1 MKSSAARR
9 SAVLLLEPIASTK
22 AGAAWIAPLCL
33 TDLDLAA
40 RTIADLLDVPVV
52 LISMLDGED
61 HVFVGAHGV
70 SKEAADHVTPL
81 CLEVVTLQRP
91 VLMQDA
97 RRHLV
102 AGARDDRGIA
112 LVSFM
117 GLPITRRDGT
127 CLGAVSA
134 FREEHRCWDGSDL
147 VVLRG
152 FVALLSALFAERRHP
167 RCAGFSSSDGPASR
181 RNDRDD

>member
-1 MKSSAARR
+1 M
-9 SAVLLLEPIASTK
+9 LLLEQLASTHP
-22 AGAAWIAPLCL
+22 GAAWTAPLR
-33 TDLDLAA
+33 TADFDLIAH
-40 RTIADLLDVPVV
+40 TIAGLLDVPVV
-52 LISMLDGED
+52 LISMLDGEE

-70 SKEAADHVTPL
+70 SKSSADHVTPL
-81 CLEVVTLQRP
+81 CLEVVTLRRP

-102 AGARDDRGIA
+102 TGAQDDRGIS

-134 FREEHRCWDGSDL
+134 FREEHRCWHGPDL

-167 RCAGFSSSDGPASR
+167 RLAEFSPSSGHASPR
-181 RNDRDD
+181 SDRDD

>member
-1 MKSSAARR
+1 MQ
-9 SAVLLLEPIASTK
+9 LLDQIASMHT
-22 AGAAWIAPLCL
+22 GAAWNAPLCI
-33 TDLDLAA
+33 TDFDLVA
-40 RTIADLLDVPVV
+40 RTIADQLDVPVV
-52 LISMLDGED
+52 LISMLHGDA

-70 SKEAADHVTPL
+70 SKESADHVTPL

-102 AGARDDRGIA
+102 AGARDDRGIP

-117 GLPITRRDGT
+117 GLPITHRDGT
-127 CLGAVSA
+127 CLGAVST
-134 FREEHRCWDGSDL
+134 FREEHRCWHGPDL

-152 FVALLSALFAERRHP
+152 FVALLSALFAERR
-167 RCAGFSSSDGPASR
+167 AGTGR
-181 RNDRDD
+181 DRV